1 MLHSEDNQCVCTISE
16 IMVLGLM
23 TKNRK
28 GVLVKVDYIVHVQE
42 IKPWPPSQ
50 SLRLVQSVVFQWEKR
65 RVLKKMRENS
75 TMSIFSLFNSTIAGE
90 WRNFGNSTQLLID
103 SLLPFL
109 FYVFVFW
116 FIENHHRYI
125 EKILCQ
131 VGCFLWV
138 GNMETH

>member
-1 MLHSEDNQCVCTISE
+1 
-16 IMVLGLM
+16 MVLGLM
-23 TKNRK
+23 TKNHK

-90 WRNFGNSTQLLID
+90 
-103 SLLPFL
+103 
-109 FYVFVFW
+109 
-116 FIENHHRYI
+116 
-125 EKILCQ
+125 
-131 VGCFLWV
+131 
-138 GNMETH
+138 